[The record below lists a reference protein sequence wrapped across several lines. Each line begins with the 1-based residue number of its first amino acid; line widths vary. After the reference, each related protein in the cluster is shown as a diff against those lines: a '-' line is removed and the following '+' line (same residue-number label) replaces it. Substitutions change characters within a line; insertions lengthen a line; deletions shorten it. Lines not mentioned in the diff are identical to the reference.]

1 GGGGSRG
8 AGRGGRG
15 RARVWGGAAHGRG
28 ARGRDPAP
36 GAPRGAR
43 WRGTARARGRRGTR
57 RRRAARGGRVP
68 RRPEPAEH
76 PRPHRPRGRAR
87 GAPRLR
93 PGLAR
98 RRPVAPGRAAPEPP
112 PSRPLARQAPSRRP
126 ARRRRRAPRRPRRLH
141 GPPPAPRPGGRV
153 RLLIVL
159 PGALGDVIR
168 ALPLLGRIRRA
179 RPDARL
185 GWAVEPPS
193 APLLAGHP
201 WLDRVHVFER
211 PGGVRALLP
220 FLQRVRRERY
230 QVALDLGRGIKS
242 ALIAWASGASERIGF
257 ARADGREAG
266 WLP

>member
-1 GGGGSRG
+1 HLPYLTTRLC
-8 AGRGGRG
+8 
-15 RARVWGGAAHGRG
+15 
-28 ARGRDPAP
+28 AP
-36 GAPRGAR
+36 LSSHRSPHHRHLSSFP
-43 WRGTARARGRRGTR
+43 TR
-57 RRRAARGGRVP
+57 RSSDL
-68 RRPEPAEH
+68 
-76 PRPHRPRGRAR
+76 
-87 GAPRLR
+87 RLR
-93 PGLAR
+93 
-98 RRPVAPGRAAPEPP
+98 EP
-112 PSRPLARQAPSRRP
+112 R
-126 ARRRRRAPRRPRRLH
+126 
-141 GPPPAPRPGGRV
+141 PAPRPGGRV

-168 ALPLLGRIRRA
+168 ALPLLGRIRRT
-179 RPDARL
+179 RPDSCL

-211 PGGVRALLP
+211 PRGVRALLP

-266 WLP
+266 RLPATRRVSPQGIG